1 MCLFTAREATQFFR
15 SYEITC
21 DEDLVRKW
29 LIEANFVEPHPS
41 ISEEHAWAFNDWL
54 RQQGTSYEKGIN
66 EKMKIERLIFEVQ
79 QLEKENEKLRN
90 EKLELELRLGISPFD

>member
-1 MCLFTAREATQFFR
+1 MGLFTAREAMQFFR
-15 SYEITC
+15 SYEIIC
-21 DEDLVRKW
+21 DEDLVQKW
-29 LIEANFVEPHPS
+29 LIEADFVEHRS
-41 ISEEHAWAFNDWL
+41 SVSEEHAWAFNDWL

-66 EKMKIERLIFEVQ
+66 DKIKIERLTFEVQ